1 MPKDLNVFFN
11 PKSIAVIGASRS
23 PEKVGSIV
31 LRNIINSGF
40 KGDIYPINPNA
51 AELNGKKCF
60 PDIFSIPDT
69 CDLVVISLPSE
80 VALEVISQVAK
91 KGIKNIVLYASGFKE
106 IGEEGKVLEEKL
118 LKLISDSGL
127 NLLGPNCLGFVNNNI
142 GLIRI
147 KYNDNIDNILSPYFM
162 DRH

>member
-91 KGIKNIVLYASGFKE
+91 KVGMKVFKTSRAEINLVGIVFSRLE
-106 IGEEGKVLEEKL
+106 ISLKFFLLRSEK
-118 LKLISDSGL
+118 SE
-127 NLLGPNCLGFVNNNI
+127 
-142 GLIRI
+142 
-147 KYNDNIDNILSPYFM
+147 
-162 DRH
+162 